1 MADGIRPDQ
10 NLIGEHE
17 KLMEEALDMA
27 EAAAKRFTRSLVGGN
42 AGGVI
47 AILSLIGTIIGTS
60 RGAPFPREL
69 FWVLT
74 IFVVGLFSVGCLIAG
89 NVLFSRQYHAA
100 MLSDLKLAMT
110 GKRLRERGKSL
121 PYFTKM
127 VILPFVLRLVSAGC
141 LIAGGVLA
149 LVQLYLLSV

>member
-1 MADGIRPDQ
+1 MADGTRPDES
-10 NLIGEHE
+10 LIGDYG
-17 KLMEEALDMA
+17 KLMEEAADMA
-27 EAAAKRFTRSLVGGN
+27 EAATLRFSRLLVGGN

-47 AILSLIGTIIGTS
+47 ATLSLIGTIIGTS
-60 RGAPFPREL
+60 RGDPFPREL

-89 NVLFSRQYHAA
+89 NVLFSRQYHAE

-110 GKRLRERGKSL
+110 GKRPGVRGKSFL
-121 PYFTKM
+121 SFTKL
-127 VILPFVLRLVSAGC
+127 VILPLVLRLVSACC

-149 LVQLYLLSV
+149 LLQLYLRSV